1 MLNLSTTTKH
11 RFHMSYNTTGP
22 KITSLF
28 ILFAALF
35 ATLLITSIIVAVKI
49 VNVWGHVVPAAVF
62 LFPATYIIGD
72 ILTEVYGL
80 RFARRVIWLGFLCNV
95 VALIGFWIGGILPAA
110 SFWQGQDSYD
120 SILGNTPRIV
130 MASFA
135 GYLAGELLN
144 SMVLARLKVWTRG
157 RMLWMRTVSSTVVG
171 QGLDTILF
179 ICIAFIGTM
188 SNSNLIDLVITQW
201 IFKVIYET
209 LATPLTYILV
219 NKVKAH
225 EAMDVYEDEFSVNPF
240 SV

>member
-1 MLNLSTTTKH
+1 MLNLSTTTKK
-11 RFHMSYNTTGP
+11 RFSMSYNTTGP
-22 KITSLF
+22 KITSVF
-28 ILFAALF
+28 ILFATLF
-35 ATLLITSIIVAVKI
+35 ATLLITSNIVAVKI
-49 VNVWGHVVPAAVF
+49 VNVWGHIVPAAVF

-120 SILGNTPRIV
+120 SILGSTPRIV

-135 GYLAGELLN
+135 GYLVGELLN
-144 SMVLARLKVWTRG
+144 SMVLARLKVWTGG

-201 IFKVIYET
+201 IFKVVYET
-209 LATPLTYILV
+209 LATPLTYIV
-219 NKVKAH
+219 VSKVKAH
-225 EAMDVYEDEFSVNPF
+225 EAIDVYEDEFSVNPF
-240 SV
+240 SL